1 VSQPVVRTSVRVI
14 LVDPT
19 DRVLLL
25 GAQDPD
31 DGRTVWFMP
40 GGGVEAGESLIETA
54 ERELQEE
61 LAVTGLE
68 FTGPV
73 WTRRHDHTWDGQA
86 VQKTE
91 WYFVA
96 RLGRTIPA
104 KRIRPAGIEGDYFV
118 GARWLTVDEIG
129 KSVDDIAPHRL
140 AELLP
145 PVLAGDFPAQPIE
158 TGI

>member
-1 VSQPVVRTSVRVI
+1 VSQPDVRTSVRII

-31 DGRTVWFMP
+31 DRRTVWFMP
-40 GGGVEAGESLIETA
+40 GGGVEADESLIETA
-54 ERELQEE
+54 ARELQEE
-61 LAVTGLE
+61 IGVTGLE

-73 WTRRHDHTWDGQA
+73 WIRRHDYTWDGQA

-96 RLGRTIPA
+96 RLGQTIA
-104 KRIRPAGIEGDYFV
+104 TERIRPLGIEGDYFV

-129 KSVDDIAPHRL
+129 KSGDDIAPRRL
-140 AELLP
+140 AQLLP